1 MKKRLLSLFLA
12 LALTMGLAVPAF
24 ATPIP
29 ATAEEAFK
37 NVTWEYTLGN
47 GRTASGKGDGPTV
60 NKTFDIAWYG
70 NDLEEGTLPGYF
82 AVRDNTEFT
91 LRFNKSAEDDNS
103 FIQICIAPYVYYG
116 SDQYNG
122 RYMWE
127 ESPRVMVL
135 TPNGEFDYNINAVES
150 KVIRA
155 GETVTFKLPTIYAYL
170 HIGSEWNVKTEMPE
184 VIYHLEFRKFYP
196 DTAHEVPG
204 MHGPETAYSYLSQ
217 YADFKVDNAA
227 VESYLAG
234 ETPSTPSIPSIPT
247 TPTNPTEQPTTPP
260 TNADSFPYSIPG
272 TPDFLRLSVQPI
284 GSYQTDVY
292 DIGGEKEVTV
302 YHFPVGTKLGLTAEG
317 VNKGYTIANVSSG
330 SLGDWDRTEYTI
342 TKGSLLEQWFMV
354 SSPDDPEGFIVYIH
368 PINTNTAFQDVK
380 AGTYYEN
387 AVKWAVKYGITNGT
401 SATSF
406 TPEKTCS
413 NAEILTMLYRVFDWM
428 IVSEDNPFSDV
439 KPSDYYYE
447 AARWA
452 AEYGIVSGTT
462 FDPDKPCTRAM
473 TVTYIWKA
481 VDSPDVDS
489 TASFTDVPGGA
500 DYAKAVAWAVEE
512 GVTNGTSSTT
522 FSPNDTCTRG
532 QIATFLYRALG

>member
-1 MKKRLLSLFLA
+1 MDHAQTVTDDWGNSY
-12 LALTMGLAVPAF
+12 
-24 ATPIP
+24 
-29 ATAEEAFK
+29 EEA
-37 NVTWEYTLGN
+37 
-47 GRTASGKGDGPTV
+47 
-60 NKTFDIAWYG
+60 
-70 NDLEEGTLPGYF
+70 
-82 AVRDNTEFT
+82 
-91 LRFNKSAEDDNS
+91 
-103 FIQICIAPYVYYG
+103 PYYYKWA
-116 SDQYNG
+116 
-122 RYMWE
+122 M
-127 ESPRVMVL
+127 
-135 TPNGEFDYNINAVES
+135 
-150 KVIRA
+150 
-155 GETVTFKLPTIYAYL
+155 
-170 HIGSEWNVKTEMPE
+170 
-184 VIYHLEFRKFYP
+184 
-196 DTAHEVPG
+196 
-204 MHGPETAYSYLSQ
+204 
-217 YADFKVDNAA
+217 FKVDNAA
-227 VESYLAG
+227 VDSYLAG
-234 ETPSTPSIPSIPT
+234 ENPSDPSNPPVPSNPD
-247 TPTNPTEQPTTPP
+247 NPTEQPTTPP

-272 TPDFLRLSVQPI
+272 APDFLRLSVQPI

-292 DIGGEKEVTV
+292 DTDIGGEKAVTV

-380 AGTYYEN
+380 AGAYYEN

-473 TVTYIWKA
+473 TMTYIWKA
-481 VDSPDVDS
+481 MDSPDVDNP
-489 TASFTDVPGGA
+489 ASFTDVPGGA